1 MSGALVFNVLLLAI
15 PAYFVWSSFS
25 YAPTARYIPLIIG
38 IPVLLLQAWVIFREL
53 VPAASAVEPAA
64 PPNEGRRAVIMT
76 LWMAL
81 FFILF
86 SLLGAYPAVFAFVLL
101 SLVISSGT
109 SWRLAAAIAIGLVI
123 ALWILFGLIMRYPL
137 YEGALFGGLIPP
149 L

>member
-38 IPVLLLQAWVIFREL
+38 IPVLLLQAWVILTEL
-53 VPAASAVEPAA
+53 LPARPGVEPTA
-64 PPNEGRRAVIMT
+64 PPDEGRRALVMT

-86 SLLGAYPAVFAFVLL
+86 SLLGAYPAVFGFVLL

-109 SWRLAAAIAIGLVI
+109 SWRLAAAIAIGLVL
-123 ALWILFGLIMRYPL
+123 ALWVLFRLIMRYPL